1 MIGLTEVLLFC
12 ISSIVILYFY
22 LKYNFSYWRRKN
34 IPYIKPNYIFGNLKD
49 MVLMKKTAAY
59 MFKDLYE
66 HKIAANEPYVGIHIF
81 NKPGVLIRDLELIKK
96 VLIKDFNNFSNRFT
110 RMNPHNDPLGSNN
123 LFLLRNP
130 MWRELRQKLTPVF
143 TSGKMKQMF
152 YLVEQIG
159 NKLDEHLLSVPLNK
173 QGGKAFT
180 KELKELC
187 ALYTTDVIASVA
199 YGLNA
204 NSMKDPNGEFRKN
217 GRKLF
222 NFTVGRAVDF
232 MSFFFLPQ
240 FIPIVNATLF
250 TKEASNFL
258 YATIGYAM
266 EEREKSGVTRNDLI
280 DVLLTFKKQNYSH
293 DMIVAQAAVFFTAGY
308 ETTSSTMS
316 FALYELSQNQE
327 AQQKLRREI
336 KEELTKSNG
345 KITYDLINSMEYLSI
360 VIQEVLRMY
369 PPLPFLDRECSM
381 EDQNEYYQL
390 DDKLRI
396 PNGMPVYIPIY
407 AIQRDEKYFDQ
418 PNKFIPERFLPE
430 NRDKLTY
437 NASMPFGIGP
447 HNCIGERLGLMQAK
461 IGLVNFLK
469 NHYVAPNEKTQKEMV
484 LDPLALI
491 IAAKGGIYCDI
502 VRDSLL

>member
-1 MIGLTEVLLFC
+1 
-12 ISSIVILYFY
+12 
-22 LKYNFSYWRRKN
+22 
-34 IPYIKPNYIFGNLKD
+34 
-49 MVLMKKTAAY
+49 MKKTAAY
-59 MFKDLYE
+59 MFADLYE
-66 HKIAANEPYVGIHIF
+66 HDIAKNEPYVGIHIF

-159 NKLDEHLLSVPLNK
+159 SKLNEHLLSLSLDEQN
-173 QGGKAFT
+173 GKAVCR
-180 KELKELC
+180 ELKELC

-199 YGLNA
+199 YGLQA
-204 NSMKDPNGEFRKN
+204 NSIKNPEGEFRKN

-222 NFTVGRAVDF
+222 HFTVGRAVDF

-240 FIPIVNATLF
+240 IIPLVNATLF
-250 TKEASNFL
+250 SKEASKFL
-258 YATIGYAM
+258 YSTIGFAM
-266 EEREKSGVTRNDLI
+266 EEREKSGTTRNDLI
-280 DVLLTFKKQNYSH
+280 DVLLTFKKQKYSQ

-308 ETTSSTMS
+308 ETTSATMS

-327 AQQKLRREI
+327 VQKNLRNEI
-336 KEELTKSNG
+336 KEVLTRCND
-345 KITYDLINSMEYLSI
+345 KITYDVVNSMEYLGM

-381 EDQNEYYQL
+381 ENPNESYKL
-390 DDKLRI
+390 DEKLNI
-396 PNGMPVYIPIY
+396 PSGMPVYIPIY
-407 AIQRDEKYFDQ
+407 AIQRDPKYFDQ
-418 PNKFIPERFLPE
+418 PNKFIPERFSPE
-430 NRDKLTY
+430 NKDKLC
-437 NASMPFGIGP
+437 NANMPFGIGP

-461 IGLVNFLK
+461 IGLINFLK
-469 NHYVAPNEKTQKEMV
+469 NHYVSPNEKTLKEMV

-502 VRDSLL
+502 VRDTLL

>member
-1 MIGLTEVLLFC
+1 
-12 ISSIVILYFY
+12 
-22 LKYNFSYWRRKN
+22 
-34 IPYIKPNYIFGNLKD
+34 
-49 MVLMKKTAAY
+49 MVLMKKTAAC
-59 MFKDLYE
+59 MFTDLYE
-66 HKIAANEPYVGIHIF
+66 HSDAQNEPYVGIYIF
-81 NKPGVLIRDLELIKK
+81 NRPGVLIKDLELIKK
-96 VLIKDFNNFSNRFT
+96 VLIKDFNNFSNRFA

-159 NKLDEHLLSVPLNK
+159 NKLNEHLLSLPLTK
-173 QGGKAFT
+173 QNGKAAS

-199 YGLNA
+199 YGLQA
-204 NSMKDPNGEFRKN
+204 NSMENPNGEFRKN

-222 NFTVGRAVDF
+222 TFTVGRAVDF

-240 FIPIVNATLF
+240 LIPIVNATLF
-250 TKEASNFL
+250 DKESSKFL
-258 YATIGYAM
+258 YSTIAYAM
-266 EEREKSGVTRNDLI
+266 NEREKSGVTRNDLI
-280 DVLLTFKKQNYSH
+280 DILLTFKKQNYSQ

-308 ETTSSTMS
+308 ETTSTTMS

-327 AQQKLRREI
+327 VQEKLREEI
-336 KEELTKSNG
+336 KEVLIKCNG
-345 KITYDLINSMEYLSI
+345 QITYDLINCMEYLGM

-381 EDQNEYYQL
+381 ENSTESYKI
-390 DDKLRI
+390 DDHLEI

-407 AIQRDEKYFDQ
+407 AIQRDSKYFDQ
-418 PNKFIPERFLPE
+418 PNKFIPERFSPANKE
-430 NRDKLTY
+430 KLI

-461 IGLVNFLK
+461 IGLISFLK
-469 NHYVAPNEKTQKEMV
+469 NHFVTPNEQTLKEMV

-491 IAAKGGIYCDI
+491 IAAKGGVYCDI
-502 VRDSLL
+502 VRDPLL

>member
-1 MIGLTEVLLFC
+1 MIGFTEALLF
-12 ISSIVILYFY
+12 ITSALVILYFY
-22 LKYNFSYWRRKN
+22 LKYYFSYWKRKN
-34 IPYIKPNYIFGNLKD
+34 IPFIEPNYIFGSLKD
-49 MVLMKKTAAY
+49 MVLMKKCAAS

-66 HKIAANEPYVGIHIF
+66 HQIAKSEPYIGIHIF
-81 NKPGVLIRDLELIKK
+81 NKPGVLIRDLDLIKK

-110 RMNPHNDPLGSNN
+110 RMNPHNDPLGTYN

-159 NKLDEHLLSVPLNK
+159 SKLNEHLLSLPLDK
-173 QGGKAFT
+173 QGGKAAS

-199 YGLNA
+199 YGLQA
-204 NSMKDPNGEFRKN
+204 NSMKNPDGEFRKN

-222 NFTVGRAVDF
+222 HFTVGRAVDF

-250 TKEASNFL
+250 TKEASKFL
-258 YATIGYAM
+258 YSTIGYAM
-266 EEREKSGVTRNDLI
+266 DEREKNGVTRNDLI
-280 DVLLTFKKQNYSH
+280 DVLLTFKKQNYSQ

-308 ETTSSTMS
+308 ETTSATMS
-316 FALYELSQNQE
+316 FALYELSQSQE
-327 AQQKLRREI
+327 TQTKLRKEI
-336 KEELTKSNG
+336 KEVLTKSNG
-345 KITYDLINSMEYLSI
+345 QITYDIINSMEYLGM
-360 VIQEVLRMY
+360 VLQEVLRMY

-381 EDQNEYYQL
+381 ENPKESYKL
-390 DDKLRI
+390 DEKLEI

-407 AIQRDEKYFDQ
+407 AIQRDSKYFDQ
-418 PNKFIPERFLPE
+418 PNKFIPERFSAE
-430 NRDKLTY
+430 NKEKLT

-447 HNCIGERLGLMQAK
+447 HNCIGERLGLMQSK
-461 IGLVNFLK
+461 VGLINFLK
-469 NHYVAPNEKTQKEMV
+469 NHYVTPNEQTLKEMV

-502 VRDSLL
+502 VRGPLL

>member
-1 MIGLTEVLLFC
+1 MIGFTEVLLFFL
-12 ISSIVILYFY
+12 SSVVILYLY
-22 LKYNFSYWRRKN
+22 LKYNFSYWKRKN
-34 IPYIKPNYIFGNLKD
+34 VPYIKPNYIFGNLKD

-59 MFKDLYE
+59 MFADLYD
-66 HKIAANEPYVGIHIF
+66 HDVARNEPYVGIHIF
-81 NKPGVLIRDLELIKK
+81 NRPGVLIRDLELIKK
-96 VLIKDFNNFSNRFT
+96 VLIRDFNNFSNRFT

-152 YLVEQIG
+152 QLVEQIG
-159 NKLDEHLLSVPLNK
+159 NKLDEHLLSLPLDK
-173 QGGKAFT
+173 QDGKAAC

-199 YGLNA
+199 YGLQA
-204 NSMKDPNGEFRKN
+204 NSLKNPDGEFRKN

-222 NFTVGRAVDF
+222 HFTVGRAVDF

-240 FIPIVNATLF
+240 LIPIVNATLF
-250 TKEASNFL
+250 SKEASKFL
-258 YATIGYAM
+258 YSTIGYAM
-266 EEREKSGVTRNDLI
+266 DEREKSGVPRNDLI
-280 DVLLTFKKQNYSH
+280 DTLLTFKKQNYSQ

-308 ETTSSTMS
+308 ETTSATMS

-327 AQQKLRREI
+327 AQTKLRNEI
-336 KEELTKSNG
+336 KEVLTKSNG
-345 KITYDLINSMEYLSI
+345 QITYDIINSMEYLGI

-369 PPLPFLDRECSM
+369 PPLPFLDRECSTDNSSKSYKLDEKM
-381 EDQNEYYQL
+381 E
-390 DDKLRI
+390 I
-396 PNGMPVYIPIY
+396 PNGMPIYIPIF
-407 AIQRDEKYFDQ
+407 AIQRDSKYYDQ
-418 PNKFIPERFLPE
+418 PNKFIPERFSPE
-430 NRDKLTY
+430 NKAKVI

-461 IGLVNFLK
+461 IGLLSFLK
-469 NHYVAPNEKTQKEMV
+469 NHYVTPNEQTLTEMV

-502 VRDSLL
+502 VRDPLL